1 MPSATAIAL
10 LTVVLAALGLRL
22 YALNWDDGRN
32 LHPDELYVAKD
43 VLIQRISFTWPP
55 DWDNLLDPAASGLN
69 PRSADPNTG
78 ELREYPYGALPLL
91 VTDTFAAILGW
102 VTGDNWNATDRAYLV
117 GRALSAVFDTL
128 TVVVVYAIGSR
139 VFSSS
144 VGLFAALF
152 AALAPM
158 SIQLAHFFT
167 TESWLTFFVSLTLYG
182 AIRAAESGAGRW
194 FAASG
199 FAFGLA
205 MATKGSVFALAG
217 LIGAALLYDCWRRWR
232 TDGAGSDALY
242 VLPRNIGVSA
252 IAALLGFALFEPY
265 VFAQPG
271 IFLVSL
277 QRQAEIVS
285 GTFDIPFTRVFIGT
299 LPVVYQLEQFVR
311 WGFGPVAGLLAL
323 TGVVVV
329 GRRFWRELTAGQW
342 ILLCWLIG
350 YGLVI
355 AIPETKFLRYL
366 APLVPAL
373 AVTAG
378 VALAAVFTL
387 MKRRWGARPAL
398 ATLLLLLIGSGL
410 WTVAFERIYAV
421 EHPRLAASRWIYA
434 NVPAGSTLSAELWD
448 DRLPTSLGPGLSE
461 TDFQYQFITI
471 DLYRDPPPEEIAG
484 ALYDTLDQLDY
495 VVHSSDRIATA
506 VPRSPWRYPIQ
517 IRFLDLLR
525 SGQLGFTEVAEFHVT
540 PRLGPIGFD
549 DRLADESFINYDHPR
564 VTIYEKTSLVSR
576 SDFDLLMAWAIDRPW
591 SPTRHPEQAS
601 LLLDEPI
608 GNLPVVADARW
619 SAAFTSNSVVAL
631 AVWVVLLIVLQLVG
645 WPLVRFA
652 LPRFGDQGWGLA
664 RLVGLLIV
672 GYVVWLGASARLF
685 EFRAVTLGLAA
696 LIVGVAAWLLLGRR
710 SGPVGLHQRRTIVG
724 AEVTFWIVFGV
735 FLLFRYL
742 NPDGW
747 HPIWGGEKPMEFAH
761 LNATLRSAHFP
772 PYDPW
777 YADGYINY
785 YYYGLYLIALCLKLT
800 GIPTEIGFN
809 LAQPTIIAFLAS
821 GAFSVAATLGR
832 DLTRQAC
839 LAIPGG
845 ELGVVLVLTI
855 GNLTTV
861 GRLLSGGQLDF
872 GSFLDWTWAGSRA
885 IEGAITEFP
894 YFTALY
900 ADLHAHVI
908 ALPMTVLAIG
918 LSYSLAQT
926 SSDGFRHLERT
937 QRAPW
942 KRRLVAQLALLMLV
956 LGSLF
961 PTNAWDVPVYAALA
975 IGAIFIGARPISS
988 LRMRVVWVGSASL
1001 FLGAG
1006 AYFLFRPFHDH
1017 YLALFGSLGLVR
1029 EPTSYVEAASHLGG
1043 LLAIVMV
1050 GLFLLAL
1057 PRRLSTGWLIGQ
1069 PALAMAIVLF
1079 AVLLANLAARV
1090 DPDVLPAILTGMLLL
1105 VGGLVALVVWARLR
1119 VAGAP
1124 SILGSAL
1131 LFVAALLF
1139 FVTVGLLALH
1149 QPVLFGF
1156 LLVASLALVVWLIE
1170 ATVAARFVALLVLAA
1185 ASVGTGTEIVFIADD
1200 LLETSAYRMNTVF
1213 KFSNQIWVLL
1223 SLAGAALV
1231 TRMLLDARLHSKRL
1245 QRTAADLQAGEVT
1258 RLGWARAGLV
1268 VSAVIIAG
1276 SLTYPL
1282 FATLPRLHQRFEQG
1296 ASPGTLNALDWM
1308 DTGTISVIGADGMP
1322 ELAFADDRAAIDW
1335 LNDNVPGSPVIAE
1348 ASIGP
1353 YRCNGSRFSIATG
1366 LPTIIGW
1373 ERHQQQQR
1381 YPELLPERVDD
1392 VRTLYTS
1399 SDSAEKEAIL
1409 REYNVAYV
1417 IVGDIERY
1425 YIVPNGNDC
1434 VATGSAAGIAAFD
1447 DLLGDVL
1454 DIAFVH
1460 GGTTVYRVLP
1470 VRAASNARGGERY
1483 AMA

>member
-1 MPSATAIAL
+1 
-10 LTVVLAALGLRL
+10 
-22 YALNWDDGRN
+22 
-32 LHPDELYVAKD
+32 
-43 VLIQRISFTWPP
+43 
-55 DWDNLLDPAASGLN
+55 
-69 PRSADPNTG
+69 
-78 ELREYPYGALPLL
+78 
-91 VTDTFAAILGW
+91 
-102 VTGDNWNATDRAYLV
+102 
-117 GRALSAVFDTL
+117 
-128 TVVVVYAIGSR
+128 
-139 VFSSS
+139 
-144 VGLFAALF
+144 
-152 AALAPM
+152 
-158 SIQLAHFFT
+158 
-167 TESWLTFFVSLTLYG
+167 
-182 AIRAAESGAGRW
+182 
-194 FAASG
+194 
-199 FAFGLA
+199 
-205 MATKGSVFALAG
+205 
-217 LIGAALLYDCWRRWR
+217 
-232 TDGAGSDALY
+232 
-242 VLPRNIGVSA
+242 
-252 IAALLGFALFEPY
+252 
-265 VFAQPG
+265 
-271 IFLVSL
+271 
-277 QRQAEIVS
+277 
-285 GTFDIPFTRVFIGT
+285 TRVFIGT
-299 LPVVYQLEQFVR
+299 MPVVYQLEQFVR

-329 GRRFWRELTAGQW
+329 GRRFWREPTAGQW
-342 ILLCWLIG
+342 ILLCWLFG

-366 APLVPAL
+366 APLVPAF

-378 VALAAVFTL
+378 VALAAVFSL
-387 MKRRWGARPAL
+387 MKRWWGVRPAL
-398 ATLLLLLIGSGL
+398 ATLSLLLIGSGL
-410 WTVAFERIYAV
+410 WTIAFEHIYAV

-448 DRLPTSLGPGLSE
+448 DRLPSSLGPGLSE
-461 TDFQYQFITI
+461 TDYQYQFITTN
-471 DLYRDPPPEEIAG
+471 LYQDPPPVEVAD
-484 ALYDTLDQLDY
+484 ALYDTLDQVDY
-495 VVHSSDRIATA
+495 VVQSSDRIATA
-506 VPRSPWRYPIQ
+506 VPRLPWRYPVQ

-576 SDFDLLMAWAIDRPW
+576 SDFDLLLAWAIDRPW

-601 LLLDEPI
+601 LLLDEPV
-608 GNLPVVADARW
+608 GNLPVVEDARW
-619 SAAFTSNSVVAL
+619 SAELTSNSVAAL

-645 WPLVRFA
+645 WPIVRFA
-652 LPRFGDQGWGLA
+652 FPRFGDRGWGFA
-664 RLVGLLIV
+664 RLVGLLIL
-672 GYVVWLGASARLF
+672 GYVVWLGASARVF
-685 EFRAVTLGLAA
+685 EFRAVA
-696 LIVGVAAWLLLGRR
+696 VGVAATTVGLVAWVLLGRR
-710 SGPVGLHQRRTIVG
+710 GGPVGLHQRRTIAG
-724 AEVTFWIVFGV
+724 AEVMFWIVLGL
-735 FLLFRYL
+735 FLFFRFL

-785 YYYGLYLIALCLKLT
+785 YYYGLYLIAFCLKLT
-800 GIPTEIGFN
+800 GIPAEIGFN
-809 LAQPTIIAFLAS
+809 LAQPTIVAFLAS

-832 DLTRQAC
+832 DLTRQTR

-845 ELGVVLVLTI
+845 VLGVVLLLAV

-872 GSFLDWTWAGSRA
+872 GSFLDWVWAGSRA

-926 SSDGFRHLERT
+926 SSSGFRHLEQTR
-937 QRAPW
+937 RAPW
-942 KRRLVAQLALLMLV
+942 KLRLAAQLALLMLV

-975 IGAIFIGARPISS
+975 IGAIIVGARPISTW
-988 LRMRVVWVGSASL
+988 RPRVAWVGSAS
-1001 FLGAG
+1001 FLLAAG
-1006 AYFLFRPFHDH
+1006 AYLIFRPFHDH
-1017 YLALFGSLGLVR
+1017 YLALFGSLGLIR
-1029 EPTSYVEAASHLGG
+1029 EPTPYVEAASHLGG

-1050 GLFLLAL
+1050 GLFLLAP
-1057 PRRLSTGWLIGQ
+1057 PRRQSTGWLIGQ
-1069 PALAMAIVLF
+1069 PAFAMAIVLF
-1079 AVLLANLAARV
+1079 TVLLVNLAARV
-1090 DPDVLPAILTGMLLL
+1090 EPDVVPAILTALLLL
-1105 VGGLVALVVWARLR
+1105 VGGLVALVIWTRR
-1119 VAGAP
+1119 QVAGAP

-1131 LFVAALLF
+1131 LLVAALLF
-1139 FVTVGLLALH
+1139 FVTLGLLALR
-1149 QPVLFGF
+1149 QPVLTGF
-1156 LLVASLALVVWLIE
+1156 LLIASLALVVWLIE
-1170 ATVAARFVALLVLAA
+1170 ATVVARFVSLLVLAA
-1185 ASVGTGTEIVFIADD
+1185 TSVGAGTEIVFIADD
-1200 LLETSAYRMNTVF
+1200 LVETSAYRMNTVF
-1213 KFSNQIWVLL
+1213 KFYNQIWVLL

-1231 TRMLLDARLHSKRL
+1231 TRMLFEACFLGQRPHRSPAVL
-1245 QRTAADLQAGEVT
+1245 QPGVVT
-1258 RLGWARAGLV
+1258 RQGWARAGLV

-1276 SLTYPL
+1276 SLSYPL

-1296 ASPGTLNALDWM
+1296 ASPGTLNALAWM
-1308 DTGTISVIGADGMP
+1308 DSGTISVNGADGVP

-1381 YPELLPERVDD
+1381 YPELMPERVDD
-1392 VRTLYTS
+1392 VRALYTS

-1409 REYNVAYV
+1409 RKYNVAYV

-1425 YIVPNGNDC
+1425 YIVPNGNEC
-1434 VATGSAAGIAAFD
+1434 VATGSTAGIAAFD

-1470 VRAASNARGGERY
+1470 VGAGSNTRGGERY